1 MRVLVTAASRHGST
15 EMIAN
20 EVVRGLRDRHIDT
33 DFAAPEVVR
42 SLLGYD
48 AVIIGSAVYNG
59 HWMKP
64 AAAFV
69 AGHRVELL
77 EREVWLFSSG
87 PVGTPPVP
95 ATETPDT
102 EEIASAVAARGHQSF
117 PGVLDRAHL
126 GRLERTMVKLVHAEE
141 GDFRDWDAV
150 QEWTKSV
157 AEALKQQALESM
169 EVGSMGVGS
178 AGIGLTGSPTDQ

>member
-1 MRVLVTAASRHGST
+1 MRVLVTAASKHGST

-20 EVVRGLRDRHIDT
+20 EVVRGLRDRHLDT

-42 SLLGYD
+42 SLSGYD

-64 AAAFV
+64 AAAFI
-69 AGHRVELL
+69 ASHRIELL
-77 EREVWLFSSG
+77 ARQVWLFSSG
-87 PVGTPPVP
+87 PVGTPLVP

-102 EEIASAVAARGHQSF
+102 EQIVATISARGHRSF
-117 PGVLDRAHL
+117 PGVLDRTHL
-126 GRLERTMVKLVHAEE
+126 GRLERTMVKVVHAED

-150 QEWTKSV
+150 QEWTKSI
-157 AEALKQQALESM
+157 AEALKEPAEIAH
-169 EVGSMGVGS
+169 GGH
-178 AGIGLTGSPTDQ
+178 ADK

>member
-1 MRVLVTAASRHGST
+1 MRVLVTAASKHGST

-33 DFAAPEVVR
+33 DFAAPEVVT

-64 AAAFV
+64 ATAFV
-69 AGHRVELL
+69 AHHRAELL
-77 EREVWLFSSG
+77 DRDVWLFSSG

-95 ATETPDT
+95 VTESRDT
-102 EEIASAVAARGHQSF
+102 EAIASSLAARGHRSF
-117 PGVLDRAHL
+117 PGVLDRARL
-126 GRLERTMVKLVHAEE
+126 GRVERTMVTLVHGEE

-157 AEALKQQALESM
+157 AVTLKEPAAGIAS
-169 EVGSMGVGS
+169 V
-178 AGIGLTGSPTDQ
+178 GIGLAGGPTDQ

>member
-1 MRVLVTAASRHGST
+1 MRVLVTAASKHGST

-33 DFAAPEVVR
+33 DFAAPEVVT

-69 AGHRVELL
+69 HGHRLEL
-77 EREVWLFSSG
+77 RDRQVWLFSSG

-102 EEIASAVAARGHQSF
+102 EEIALAIAARGHRSF
-117 PGVLDRAHL
+117 PGVLDRTQL
-126 GRLERTMVKLVHAEE
+126 GRLERTMVKLVHADE

-150 QEWTKSV
+150 QEWTKSL
-157 AEALKQQALESM
+157 AEALKEP
-169 EVGSMGVGS
+169 GPNGVAS
-178 AGIGLTGSPTDQ
+178 AGIGLAGGPADQ